1 MAMFNRSVPDRAK
14 SPKRIVIQQWKNAKG
29 APTPPLAK
37 PSGMPPSSTPPG
49 KY

>member
-1 MAMFNRSVPDRAK
+1 MANL
-14 SPKRIVIQQWKNAKG
+14 SPKQFILPNQKRIVVQQWKNAKG

-49 KY
+49 K